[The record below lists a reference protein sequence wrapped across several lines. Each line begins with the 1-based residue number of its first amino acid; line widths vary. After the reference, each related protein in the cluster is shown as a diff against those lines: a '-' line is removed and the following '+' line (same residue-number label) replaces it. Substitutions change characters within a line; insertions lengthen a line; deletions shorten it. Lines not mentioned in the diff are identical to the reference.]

1 MRTAVLAAIALA
13 LTATAVSARPEPVQT
28 VPSLRAQSWNLEI
41 ATRRPAMRTRVSHGE
56 LKTKNS
62 GCEALLPCASAR
74 WARSSFARRRISA
87 AVVVAL
93 ATSSRPKFQSQPSTS
108 DSLNPSLPLLAT

>member
-56 LKTKNS
+56 LKTKT
-62 GCEALLPCASAR
+62 L
-74 WARSSFARRRISA
+74 
-87 AVVVAL
+87 V
-93 ATSSRPKFQSQPSTS
+93 QSQPSTS